1 MSALVAKVVEY
12 NGVQSVQFVGM
23 AKLKQVPNAKWL
35 EYTSKLTGETKRYK
49 LVSTEIEL
57 PNGAKAPLTCQVHE
71 KTINHMADQNGTFTV
86 GEEYLCIMN
95 RVESTKVPGT
105 KVAMGLLSH
114 LQGEATDNAAIND
127 GYEAME
133 QAELAKLNAT
143 AKEVTTAV

>member
-12 NGVQSVQFVGM
+12 EGVQKVQFVGL

-71 KTINHMADQNGTFTV
+71 KTINHMADQGGEFTI

-105 KVAMGLLSH
+105 KVALGLLSH
-114 LQGEATDNAAIND
+114 LQGEATDNASIND
-127 GYEAME
+127 AYEALE

-143 AKEVTTAV
+143 AKEVTTTA